1 MAGRWH
7 DFGQYN
13 ARGVTG
19 ANALG
24 AGIEHM
30 VTGLSSSPDSERGV
44 AARLRYLTASASGY
58 AAIERAGIHVTA
70 RTLYAW
76 LAEERMPSRETGPES
91 MTPTGTC
98 AATTSPPTSN
108 AA

>member
-13 ARGVTG
+13 AQAVTG
-19 ANALG
+19 ANALS

-44 AARLRYLTASASGY
+44 AARLRYLTASAAGY
-58 AAIERAGIHVTA
+58 AAIERASIHVTA
-70 RTLYAW
+70 RTELI
-76 LAEERMPSRETGPES
+76 
-91 MTPTGTC
+91 PTCRGGAVVGGGGGVGTRR
-98 AATTSPPTSN
+98 SSW
-108 AA
+108 